1 MIRKA
6 TEKDIDGIV
15 AIYDKILD
23 LQDEGKM
30 SIGWAKNVYPTR
42 DTVRKALERDDLFV
56 YEEKGKI
63 IASAI
68 INQIQVDVYEGA
80 SWEYSANEDEVLVI
94 HTLTV
99 DPSSSHKG
107 IGKEFLEFYENLAKE
122 KGIYELRLD
131 TNEINKIARSFYKK
145 AGYKEIGVAKTVF
158 NGIPN
163 VNLILI
169 EKNLKKK

>member
-56 YEEKGKI
+56 YEENGKI

-80 SWEYSANEDEVLVI
+80 SWEYSANDDEVLVI
-94 HTLTV
+94 H
-99 DPSSSHKG
+99 
-107 IGKEFLEFYENLAKE
+107 
-122 KGIYELRLD
+122 
-131 TNEINKIARSFYKK
+131 
-145 AGYKEIGVAKTVF
+145 
-158 NGIPN
+158 
-163 VNLILI
+163 
-169 EKNLKKK
+169 